1 MNVFLPV
8 KQLQTFLICFI
19 LMTISVSTRAA
30 DSPLLI
36 KNLGEGHCLVRVN
49 TSQKYLLLPVE
60 DASPDV
66 RISMIVNNKEVK
78 NFDVRLAIH
87 KVDYFVPVDLS
98 DFSGKTVSFKFKMN
112 SNDPIRVN
120 LSPDNTACC
129 KEMKLSDT
137 FDTTNREKFR
147 PTYHFSPLYG
157 WMNDPNGMVYKDGE
171 YHLFY

>member
-1 MNVFLPV
+1 MNIFLSV
-8 KQLQTFLICFI
+8 KQLQTVLICFI

-78 NFDVRLAIH
+78 NFDVRLAIR
-87 KVDYFVPVDLS
+87 KVLLCSGRPFRLS
-98 DFSGKTVSFKFKMN
+98 
-112 SNDPIRVN
+112 RQ
-120 LSPDNTACC
+120 
-129 KEMKLSDT
+129 
-137 FDTTNREKFR
+137 
-147 PTYHFSPLYG
+147 
-157 WMNDPNGMVYKDGE
+157 NGFFQV
-171 YHLFY
+171 

>member
-8 KQLQTFLICFI
+8 KQLQTVLICFI

-30 DSPLLI
+30 DFPLLI

-78 NFDVRLAIH
+78 NFDVQIGRAH
-87 KVDYFVPVDLS
+87 V
-98 DFSGKTVSFKFKMN
+98 
-112 SNDPIRVN
+112 
-120 LSPDNTACC
+120 
-129 KEMKLSDT
+129 
-137 FDTTNREKFR
+137 
-147 PTYHFSPLYG
+147 
-157 WMNDPNGMVYKDGE
+157 
-171 YHLFY
+171 

>member
-49 TSQKYLLLPVE
+49 TSQNYLLLPVE

-87 KVDYFVPVDLS
+87 KVDYFVPVDLF
-98 DFSGKTVSFKFKMN
+98 DFSGKTVVPFATPGGSGMGRTN
-112 SNDPIRVN
+112 
-120 LSPDNTACC
+120 
-129 KEMKLSDT
+129 EKL
-137 FDTTNREKFR
+137 R
-147 PTYHFSPLYG
+147 PSCPGAKLLPG
-157 WMNDPNGMVYKDGE
+157 KLLNGRISEQELKKWVDG
-171 YHLFY
+171 LGL